1 MRTLEHSVRQQG
13 AATIVAAS
21 GTVDAVTA
29 PRFAEALQNEVAAGH
44 AKVVVDLAGVGYIS
58 SAGLRAVLAAVKAAR
73 AAGGDVRLAG
83 AVPAVAQVFDLAGF
97 ASILES
103 FDDVDGAVASF
114 D

>member
-1 MRTLEHSVRQQG
+1 MRTLEHSVRPQG
-13 AATIVAAS
+13 AATVVAVS

-29 PRFAEALQNEVAAGH
+29 PRFAEALQAEVAGGAS
-44 AKVVVDLAGVGYIS
+44 KLVVDLADVAYIS
-58 SAGLRAVLAAVKAAR
+58 SAGLRAVLAALKAAR
-73 AAGGDVRLAG
+73 AAGGDLRLAG

-97 ASILES
+97 GSILES

>member
-1 MRTLEHSVRQQG
+1 MRTLDHSVHPRG
-13 AATIVAAS
+13 AATVVAVS

-29 PRFAEALQNEVAAGH
+29 PRLAEALQAEVDAGR
-44 AKVVVDLAGVGYIS
+44 AKVVVDLAGVAYIS
-58 SAGLRAVLAAVKAAR
+58 SAGLRAVLAALKAAR

-97 ASILES
+97 GSILQS

-114 D
+114 A